1 MILQFAKLP
10 PPIGGVTI
18 HVKRLIASLQAINT
32 VDVDILD
39 YSKDRN
45 FLKVIGKILKANIV
59 HLHLTRKKHRL
70 FFVILFKILLKKV
83 VITFHGNY
91 DFKNMMDK
99 YSLKFS
105 DAAILLNNMSYV
117 SACKIRKC
125 NNHLVGAFIP
135 PLEQDVAPLNALLTE
150 KIYQFKSNYSKVFS
164 TNAFDFALD
173 PNGREIYMGSDLINF
188 FKDQQD
194 YGLIF
199 SDPTGNYYKF
209 LKLNFDDLPANVFFI
224 TVPHDFINIIRISDG
239 LIRATITDGDSLSI
253 KEGLF
258 YNKVV
263 YATGVVDRPKEVLV
277 FNNFDEL
284 QNLISNNIKNGTHS
298 DVKNNFDDI
307 LKVYLELQE

>member
-18 HVKRLIASLQAINT
+18 HVKRLMASLQAINT

-39 YSKDRN
+39 YSKERN
-45 FLKVIGKILKANIV
+45 FRKVIRKILNANIV

-70 FFVILFKILLKKV
+70 FFVILFKILFKKV

-91 DFKNMMDK
+91 DFKNMVDK

-105 DAAILLNNMSYV
+105 DAAILLNNMSFKA
-117 SACKIRKC
+117 ACEIRKY

-135 PLEQDVAPLNALLTE
+135 PLEVDITPLNALLTE
-150 KIYQFKSNYSKVFS
+150 KIHQFKSNYSKVFS

-173 PNGREIYMGSDLINF
+173 PDGREIYMGSDLINF
-188 FKDQQD
+188 FKDNKD

-199 SDPTGNYYKF
+199 SDPTGNYHTF
-209 LKLNFDDLPANVFFI
+209 LKSNFDGLPTNVFFI
-224 TVPHDFINIIRISDG
+224 TAPHDFVNIIKISDG

-258 YNKVV
+258 YNKLV
-263 YATGVVDRPKEVLV
+263 YATGVVDRPKDVLI

-284 QNLISNNIKNGTHS
+284 QYLILNNIKNNTHS
-298 DVKNNFDDI
+298 IVKNNFDDI
-307 LKVYLELQE
+307 LKVYLEL